1 MDLIHRT
8 GLFSHKSKSTQMSEF
23 IRESD
28 LFLARWF
35 GQNFNQRQSS
45 INSSQ
50 GKEKRKRKRKTDQ
63 RMRFLLK
70 EIKNA
75 HFRRCKERLLEQA
88 SDGLMDINMCS
99 CLSKQHFEE
108 LETYGYRVTISPF
121 KCPDDLTRYQIS
133 WDKHTVN
140 PGSQVSDTNN
150 CSQSDW

>member
-1 MDLIHRT
+1 
-8 GLFSHKSKSTQMSEF
+8 MSEF

-28 LFLARWF
+28 LFLASDLAKISTKGNLR
-35 GQNFNQRQSS
+35 S
-45 INSSQ
+45 IQ
-50 GKEKRKRKRKTDQ
+50 VKARKRERE
-63 RMRFLLK
+63 K
-70 EIKNA
+70 ENRSEDEISFERNKNA

-150 CSQSDW
+150 CSQSD